1 MQTFSYAVKMKI
13 EFVVLNQLMAVAA
26 RGVQRENFAERR
38 YHHGSRADGFSAG
51 KVDSIL
57 STPEGGALCILNAFR
72 ALFNPI
78 LVPQLRYLHERRLIL
93 DIE

>member
-26 RGVQRENFAERR
+26 RGVQRDNFEERR

-51 KVDSIL
+51 K
-57 STPEGGALCILNAFR
+57 STPY
-72 ALFNPI
+72 
-78 LVPQLRYLHERRLIL
+78 YLLGKHSVF
-93 DIE
+93 